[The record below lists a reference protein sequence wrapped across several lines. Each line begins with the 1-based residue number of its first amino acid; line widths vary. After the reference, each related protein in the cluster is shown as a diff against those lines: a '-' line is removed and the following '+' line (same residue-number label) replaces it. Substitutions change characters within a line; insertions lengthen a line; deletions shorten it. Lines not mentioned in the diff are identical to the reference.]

1 MAKRIRTGL
10 TVVRTEV
17 AETIQA
23 GRMAARTE
31 VPTTVVE
38 DIQPR
43 HGAMA
48 VQVVGITVVLA
59 AVPTAVRVVP
69 AAVTVRV
76 LTVEEDIAK
85 PG

>member
-1 MAKRIRTGL
+1 MAKRIRAGPTA
-10 TVVRTEV
+10 VPTEV

-23 GRMAARTE
+23 GRMAARME
-31 VPTTVVE
+31 VPTAVVE

-43 HGAMA
+43 HGATA
-48 VQVVGITVVLA
+48 VQVVGITVVQA
-59 AVPTAVRVVP
+59 AVPTVVRVV